1 MKRIPWTGLKL
12 AMGVFIVMIL
22 LNSCVTSKKT
32 TYLREI
38 RRSEIPEGFVT
49 PESYRI
55 QPNDNLFIRV
65 TTPNPELS
73 AMFNTVTAGSTTIG
87 HSEQSVD
94 LLSYAVSRE
103 GKVEIP
109 YLGEIAV
116 GGKTL
121 REAREVLDSALTE
134 YVSDAAITVKLVN
147 SFISVLGEVNNP
159 GRYPIYKEQMNIFQA
174 LAMAGDLAQ
183 YGNRYEVSLVRQ
195 RPGGSEIRTFDLTD
209 RNIVD
214 SEYYYVMPND
224 VVYAKSLKGKFFGM
238 AQFPYTVILSTV
250 TTGLLVLNFIQLSR

>member
-1 MKRIPWTGLKL
+1 M
-12 AMGVFIVMIL
+12 ML
-22 LNSCVTSKKT
+22 LGSCVTVKKT
-32 TYLREI
+32 TYLQDLKK
-38 RRSEIPEGFVT
+38 SDIPAGVVT

-65 TTPNPELS
+65 TTPNPEWS

-94 LLSYAVSRE
+94 LLSYSVSRE
-103 GKVEIP
+103 GTVEIP
-109 YLGEIAV
+109 YLGEIGV

-121 REAREVLDSALTE
+121 REARELLEVALNE

-174 LAMAGDLAQ
+174 LAMAGDMAQ
-183 YGNRYEVSLVRQ
+183 YSNRYELSLIRQ
-195 RPGGSEIRTFDLTD
+195 TPGGSEIRTFDLTD

-224 VVYAKSLKGKFFGM
+224 VLYAKSIKGKFFGLY
-238 AQFPYTVILSTV
+238 QFPYTVLLTSV
-250 TTGLLVLNFIQLSR
+250 TTAILVLNFINLSR